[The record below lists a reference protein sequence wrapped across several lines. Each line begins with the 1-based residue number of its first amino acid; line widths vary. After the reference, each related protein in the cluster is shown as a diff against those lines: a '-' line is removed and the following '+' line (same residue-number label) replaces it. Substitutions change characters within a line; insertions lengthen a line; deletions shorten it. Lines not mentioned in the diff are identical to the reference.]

1 MAGWAV
7 SYIRFNVHS
16 EMWWKMI
23 QNLTSAHFFRWLGV
37 EKPPPKINGA
47 NPGWAGVGRPVLLFE
62 VQKSGSLSSKSFED
76 PGNNLQPL
84 RLKPKD
90 AEYLQVTGLEGPGF
104 LRYWSR
110 VQVLGGEK
118 NQGKKLMGNQ
128 HVFWIV
134 WKHFFLSLFPKSIKL
149 GILLE
154 SCWFHW

>member
-16 EMWWKMI
+16 EMWWK
-23 QNLTSAHFFRWLGV
+23 NDPKFDFRTFFQMAWGWKTTTKNSWGESWLG
-37 EKPPPKINGA
+37 
-47 NPGWAGVGRPVLLFE
+47 WRRPVLLFE